1 MIINRKFNLSNL
13 TKACLLALGTSALTF
28 PVLAA
33 EETKKTK
40 AEEEV
45 EIITVSGIRGSIKQS
60 MNDKRFSQEIM
71 DSISAEDIGQLPDTN
86 IAESLQR
93 ITGVQMS
100 RTSDGEGESIQIR
113 GISDNNVEINGQ
125 SASGSSGDRNINFQD
140 LPSELFSGIE
150 VLKTPKAERIEG
162 SLGGS
167 INLKTRRPLNIQKD
181 QLATITAKTKYAEL
195 PDKVT
200 PDLNMFFAKNFR
212 NTDYGDFGLIV
223 NGGIQNIVSHTDAY
237 GAADYDGATGGWL
250 YKTGVTTTSG
260 NNNVNPFKADGPFQY
275 ASNIDVNGDGVADEN
290 DVFYMPALFRSFSR
304 HTESQRNSINTSFQ
318 WQPNDELNLYLD
330 YTYNESEQDES
341 GSQVNAQ
348 INAGRSYILADSN
361 PTFSPI
367 GNGNYVLDKGLIGG
381 ANLRLGGSPSVRKKL
396 RDSHV
401 LTLGADYQVTDNL
414 HLAFVA
420 NGGRGTGR
428 STHSN
433 LSMAYDYTGK
443 GLISANDNIGIIDFN
458 YADSLVPSITFYD
471 SPFYDG
477 GPSSIDELNAIDITD
492 MSHPNLKYFTMQ
504 RNADDSDN
512 ENGSLQFDLTY
523 ELNGDFFTEIKAG
536 VRYSTKEFS
545 RTAWQSQSQKNTKVT
560 DGLNE
565 AFDIRDI
572 YVNPD
577 ENTTDENIQIAS
589 DLQQCLTTRTIDIDH
604 GGNMP
609 NTWPT
614 TDCDS
619 DFFTEYFGM
628 HDIKAYSETRGAG
641 YYERPEMTYSVE
653 EETSALY
660 VQTDFLTEIAGLGFY
675 GNLGVRYIDTSTSS
689 AGIVD
694 ANPGV
699 KPISYKNVTFG
710 GDYQELLPSMNL
722 NLALNDEM
730 ILRFAAYK
738 AIQRPGL
745 GQLSPGVKLSVNDN
759 VEGYNGT
766 ATMGNPDLVPVKAS
780 NLDLSYEWYYSD
792 SSMFSAAI
800 FYKDLDSLIAMNPIA
815 KDVDIAGELYLTKQ
829 PDNFPGTKIKGY
841 ELSIQHS
848 FDHLDGLFSHT
859 GVGANYTYTTEDSDL
874 MDAEGDEVTRP
885 NLSEKS
891 YNLSAYYDDN
901 KLSFRFAYSWR
912 DDFVRRATTSLGW
925 GSPVSLPEMTKARG
939 QLDFSANYTINDHL
953 KVNFSAVNLTDSTTE
968 RYLKY
973 EELTNFVSNSGT
985 RYNLGLVYRF

>member
-1 MIINRKFNLSNL
+1 LGKFMKKS
-13 TKACLLALGTSALTF
+13 KISLALLTALT
-28 PVLAA
+28 VNMTSYAYA
-33 EETKKTK
+33 EENNKIKKQK
-40 AEEEV
+40 KDEV
-45 EIITVSGIRGSIKQS
+45 EVIEVTGIRGSIKQS
-60 MNDKRFSQEIM
+60 MNDKRFSSEIM
-71 DSISAEDIGQLPDTN
+71 DSISAEDIGQLPDNN
-86 IAESLQR
+86 IAEALQR

-100 RTSDGEGESIQIR
+100 RNSDGEGESIQIR

-150 VLKTPKAERIEG
+150 VLKTPTASRIEG

-181 QLATITAKTKYAEL
+181 QVATITAKAKYAEL
-195 PDKVT
+195 PDEVT
-200 PDLNMFFAKNFR
+200 PDANMFLAKNFR
-212 NTDYGDFGLIV
+212 NTDYGDFGFIV
-223 NGGIQNIVSHTDAY
+223 NGGVTNINSHTDAY

-250 YKTGVTTTSG
+250 HKTGVTVPAGGTK
-260 NNNVNPFKADGPFQY
+260 NNPFNKPGPFEY
-275 ASNIDVNGDGVADEN
+275 AKNIDVNGDGIADEN

-304 HTESQRNSINTSFQ
+304 TKESTRKSINTSFQ
-318 WQPNDELNLYLD
+318 WQPYDELNIYVD
-330 YTYNESEQDES
+330 YTYNESDQDES

-361 PTFSPI
+361 PSFSPI

-381 ANLRLGGSPSVRKKL
+381 ANVRLGGSPSWKNIK

-401 LTLGADYQVTDNL
+401 LTIGADYQITDDL
-414 HLAFVA
+414 HLAVVA
-420 NGGRGTGR
+420 NGGEGTG
-428 STHSN
+428 TVLQSN

-443 GLISANDNIGIIDFN
+443 GKIDANDNIGIIDFN
-458 YADSLVPSITFYD
+458 YADSLVPYMTFYD
-471 SPFYDG
+471 SPFYNG
-477 GPSSIDELNAIDITD
+477 GPTSIDELNAVDITD
-492 MSHPNLKYFTMQ
+492 LSHPNLKYFTMQ
-504 RNADDSDN
+504 RNADDSNN
-512 ENGSLQFDLTY
+512 ENSSFQFDLTY
-523 ELNGDFFTEIKAG
+523 DLNGDFFTEIKVG
-536 VRYSTKEFS
+536 GRYSNKEFH
-545 RTAWQSQSQKNTKVT
+545 RVAYQNQSQKNDKVV
-560 DGLNE
+560 DGKTE
-565 AFDIRDI
+565 AVDMRDI

-577 ENTTDENIQIAS
+577 INTSEEDMQVAT
-589 DLQQCLTTRTIDIDH
+589 DLQQCLTTRNIELDQ

-609 NTWPT
+609 NSWPT
-614 TDCDS
+614 TDCDIH
-619 DFFTEYFGM
+619 DFTDYFNM
-628 HDIKAYSETRGAG
+628 HDIRAYSEARGAG
-641 YYERPEMTYSVE
+641 YYERPENTYTVA
-653 EETSALY
+653 EETTAFY
-660 VQTDFLTEIAGLGFY
+660 VQTDFLTELAGLGFY
-675 GNLGVRYIDTSTSS
+675 GNLGVRYIDTTTSS

-699 KPISYKNVTFG
+699 KPISYENVTFG
-710 GDYQELLPSMNL
+710 GDYQEVLPSMNL

-730 ILRFAAYK
+730 IVRFAAYK

-759 VEGYNGT
+759 TPPYDGT
-766 ATMGNPDLVPVKAS
+766 ATMGNPELDPVKAT
-780 NLDLSYEWYYSD
+780 NFDLSYEWYYSD
-792 SSMFSAAI
+792 SSMISAAV
-800 FYKDLDSLIAMNPIA
+800 FYKDLDSLIAINPVAEPIEISGG
-815 KDVDIAGELYLTKQ
+815 VYLAKQ

-841 ELSIQHS
+841 ELNIQHG
-848 FDHLDGLFSHT
+848 FDHLEGLLSHT

-925 GSPVSLPEMTKARG
+925 GSPISLPEMTKARG
-939 QLDFSANYTINDHL
+939 QLDFSANYQLTPDMKI
-953 KVNFSAVNLTDSTTE
+953 NFSAINLTDSTTE

-973 EELTNFVSNSGT
+973 KELTNFVSNSGR